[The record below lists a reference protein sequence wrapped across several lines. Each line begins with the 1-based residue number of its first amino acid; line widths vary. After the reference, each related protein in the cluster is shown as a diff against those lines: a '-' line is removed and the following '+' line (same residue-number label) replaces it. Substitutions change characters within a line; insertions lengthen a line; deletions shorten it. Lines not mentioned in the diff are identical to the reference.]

1 MGIRG
6 NVSPL
11 RAEPILPP
19 LLTVRSSA
27 ITGRKVYAL
36 QSSLAWEA
44 KFMAH
49 PGTLR
54 QTLHV
59 MLKVHLHGASAAA
72 ALLTARGRLSLR
84 AKARSWLF
92 WLLWSWP
99 LSWRALVEDVEDD
112 RVDEE
117 RCLGKERTRHLQ
129 YSASLRSLKDPPALP
144 PPASEREALLARG
157 EALPE
162 AFALAI

>member
-1 MGIRG
+1 
-6 NVSPL
+6 
-11 RAEPILPP
+11 
-19 LLTVRSSA
+19 
-27 ITGRKVYAL
+27 
-36 QSSLAWEA
+36 
-44 KFMAH
+44 MAH

-59 MLKVHLHGASAAA
+59 MLKVHLHGAGAAA

-117 RCLGKERTRHLQ
+117 RFGGGALFKEGASPPVAVLGVATFLERVASASAASSKERGTACSRGSSTR
-129 YSASLRSLKDPPALP
+129 SFCSIC
-144 PPASEREALLARG
+144 
-157 EALPE
+157 
-162 AFALAI
+162 ALAV